1 MKDYLQFYIDGQWV
15 EPLAAE
21 TLDVISPA
29 TENTIARIALA
40 SVADVDRAV
49 EAARGAFTMN
59 RDTHRSR
66 HFRIAQPST
75 RHGQALDARLQRR
88 TTTR

>member
-49 EAARGAFTMN
+49 KTARGAFT
-59 RDTHRSR
+59 S
-66 HFRIAQPST
+66 FSAT
-75 RHGQALDARLQRR
+75 RAEVQ
-88 TTTR
+88 